1 MSGVT
6 QPGRKVS
13 YERGLLT
20 ETSMLS
26 RVGQGKASGRG
37 KLGVVRGRESA
48 DTWAWWAGWQW
59 EGQERN
65 QRGKK
70 GPHLGAW
77 AVGRY

>member
-48 DTWAWWAGWQW
+48 DTWA
-59 EGQERN
+59 
-65 QRGKK
+65 
-70 GPHLGAW
+70 
-77 AVGRY
+77 